1 MRKTF
6 LARLIIIHSPA
17 LGRLYL
23 NLAELNKEQPVRSD
37 CNGQISLLPSTL
49 RHTFAILHCGQN
61 EEHKEKQNHIKD
73 G

>member
-6 LARLIIIHSPA
+6 LARLIII

-23 NLAELNKEQPVRSD
+23 NLVELNKEQPFRSD
-37 CNGQISLLPSTL
+37 CIGQISLLPFTL
-49 RHTFAILHCGQN
+49 RHTFAILQCGQN
-61 EEHKEKQNHIKD
+61 EEHKEKRNHTKD

>member
-17 LGRLYL
+17 LGGLYL
-23 NLAELNKEQPVRSD
+23 NLVELNKGQPFRSD

-49 RHTFAILHCGQN
+49 SHTFAILQCGQN
-61 EEHKEKQNHIKD
+61 EEYKEKRNRIKD